1 MTVTHERPTE
11 ARPVASRGFHGLV
24 SDLRLGARLAVGG
37 GRASFIRLGLMA
49 FAIGISVTLL
59 LIGASIGRAADSRA
73 VRFAATVPTT
83 VSDVAI
89 RAGIESGDPR
99 LVQTRALATFEVHV
113 TVLNS
118 AGHQVQGADFAPL
131 ASKPPLPPGVSA
143 FPAPGQLV
151 VSPALAD
158 LLRSGAGAGLRPRL
172 SGPIVGSISESGLSS
187 PGELRFY
194 RGAAVGGDLLTDQ
207 NRGISWGSPLGSFTS
222 GGAVIGLFGQTTGIS
237 DLDLM
242 VVVTG
247 IAILTVPLLVFISIA
262 GRIGG
267 PARSRRLAA
276 IRLIGGSIRQ
286 LRRFTIAEALLA
298 SVSGL
303 LIGLV
308 GFLIA
313 RLFAPNISVSG
324 AGFFASDVRPDP
336 RLAVAALIGVPVLVV
351 MSVLVGQR
359 RTIVEPLG
367 VQRLGRPRPRRLLW
381 RLGVVAAAG
390 VALVVA
396 VLLVSGDV
404 YVDRQERAFALVPGI
419 TLAMIS
425 IPVVAPYLIERLARR
440 ATTGGTGWQLAVRR
454 LQSDSGTAA
463 RLVSGLAVVL
473 CAAVAL
479 LPLFAYTGARNGE
492 NTGSSAPARDGTG
505 ILVIASIPLRTI
517 DRPRDAVASVPGVQQ
532 VTAVTLVS
540 TDERTFGATIASC
553 ATIRV
558 IASIDD
564 CHDGDVVNVKDQRSD
579 PPPRPGTQLVILTAD
594 GIHDASSPYPM
605 RLPSTIRSVP
615 VRHSASFNPGLYIT
629 PGALNGQARALLDM
643 PFRIQVELSTANLD
657 DAGFDRVRNSLAP
670 YGWRVDDS
678 QFGVGAGLTPLGALM
693 ATARTGLLLGGGLV
707 LLVAVLS
714 MMVLTIE
721 QLTER
726 RRPLTLAVA
735 AGVPRSVLAR
745 SSIYVVLAPAVV
757 AIVLADIVGVVVT
770 LTFRAYLREV
780 LNVQPLPLVGLSL
793 ATLAVIAMITAAT
806 LPALRRLTRPDALRT
821 E

>member
-1 MTVTHERPTE
+1 
-11 ARPVASRGFHGLV
+11 LV
-24 SDLRLGARLAVGG
+24 
-37 GRASFIRLGLMA
+37 
-49 FAIGISVTLL
+49 
-59 LIGASIGRAADSRA
+59 
-73 VRFAATVPTT
+73 
-83 VSDVAI
+83 
-89 RAGIESGDPR
+89 
-99 LVQTRALATFEVHV
+99 
-113 TVLNS
+113 
-118 AGHQVQGADFAPL
+118 
-131 ASKPPLPPGVSA
+131 SKPPLPPGVST
-143 FPAPGQLV
+143 FPGPGGLV

-172 SGPIVGSISESGLSS
+172 SGPIVGSIAESGLSS

-194 RGAAVGGDLLTDQ
+194 RGAAVDGDQLTDQ
-207 NRGISWGSPLGSFTS
+207 SRGISWGNSLSSFTPN
-222 GGAVIGLFGQTTGIS
+222 GVVLGLYGPMNGIS

-247 IAILTVPLLVFISIA
+247 IAILIVPLLVFISIA

-298 SVSGL
+298 SVAGL
-303 LIGLV
+303 LTGLV
-308 GFLIA
+308 GFLVA

-324 AGFFASDVRPDP
+324 AGFFVSDVRPDL
-336 RLAVAALIGVPVLVV
+336 RLAVAVLLGVPVLVL
-351 MSVLVGQR
+351 MSVLIGQR
-359 RTIVEPLG
+359 RTTVEPLG
-367 VQRLGRPRPRRLLW
+367 VQRLGRPRPRRLPW

-390 VALVVA
+390 VALVAA
-396 VLLVSGDV
+396 VLLVSGSPYD
-404 YVDRQERAFALVPGI
+404 DRQARAFALVPGI

-440 ATTGGTGWQLAVRR
+440 ATTGGTAWQLAVRR

-463 RLVSGLAVVL
+463 RVVSGLAVVL

-492 NTGSSAPARDGTG
+492 NTGSTAPAHGGTG
-505 ILVIASIPLRTI
+505 DIALWSVSGDAIE
-517 DRPRDAVASVPGVQQ
+517 DARDAVARVPG
-532 VTAVTLVS
+532 TAPVMAIADIS
-540 TDERTFGATIASC
+540 TGSGGTGPGAYIASC
-553 ATIRV
+553 ASIKALAMIR
-558 IASIDD
+558 D
-564 CHDGDVVNVKDQRSD
+564 CRDGDVLNVTDPRS
-579 PPPRPGTQLVILTAD
+579 PGSPKPGGVLETYGSEGRPVFVT
-594 GIHDASSPYPM
+594 
-605 RLPSTIRSVP
+605 LPNAISSVP
-615 VRHSASFNPGLYIT
+615 VRPNDVWTQPGLYLT
-629 PGALNGQARALLDM
+629 PGVFTGPASAVLDGQVR
-643 PFRIQVELSTANLD
+643 VWLSTASLD
-657 DAGFDRVRNSLAP
+657 DAGFDQVRNALAQ
-670 YGWRVDDS
+670 YGWRLDDS
-678 QFGVGAGLTPLGALM
+678 QFGVSAALTPLGALM

-714 MMVLTIE
+714 MVVLTIE

-735 AGVPRSVLAR
+735 VGVPRSVLAR

-757 AIVLADIVGVVVT
+757 AVLLADIVGVVVT

-793 ATLAVIAMITAAT
+793 ATLAVIALITAAT